1 MQESEDEEREG
12 IVEQLPHHVRSNLT
26 LERERESLAEER
38 NLFDERTGHQ
48 TVSSIFSGV
57 YSGICS
63 SVL

>member
-26 LERERESLAEER
+26 LERESLAEER